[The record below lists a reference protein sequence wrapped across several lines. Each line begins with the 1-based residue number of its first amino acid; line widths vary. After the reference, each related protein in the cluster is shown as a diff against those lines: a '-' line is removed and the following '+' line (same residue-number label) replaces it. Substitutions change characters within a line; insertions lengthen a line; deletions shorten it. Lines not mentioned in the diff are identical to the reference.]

1 MTRRES
7 TLSDRVQ
14 NHPRFEPPEGR
25 TLTKPEKRAL
35 AKEAKARAV
44 AAQKRR
50 QAILGGVA
58 GLAVMAV
65 IVGAFFL
72 LRPSGDDTDTGTA
85 SLPSPGAS
93 APAPGSQ
100 PGDMPTEAPF
110 PPLPDGADPALGTK
124 PTVTAGTGELTELK
138 VTPIIDGSGPAV
150 AAGQTITVNYVGVF
164 YETGDE
170 FDASWNSSR
179 PFSFLLGSGGVI
191 PGWDQGLV
199 GVNIGSRVQL
209 DLPTALAYG
218 ENPRDGAPE
227 GPLRFVVDVLGA
239 Q

>member
-1 MTRRES
+1 M
-7 TLSDRVQ
+7 SDRVQ
-14 NHPRFEPPEGR
+14 NRPRFEPPEGR

-35 AKEAKARAV
+35 AKEAKAKAV

-72 LRPSGDDTDTGTA
+72 LRPGDDDTGTA

-93 APAPGSQ
+93 APGSQ
-100 PGDMPTEAPF
+100 AGDPPAGPPTEAPF
-110 PPLPDGADPALGTK
+110 PPLPEGADPALGTK

-138 VTPIIDGSGPAV
+138 VTPIIEGTGPA
-150 AAGQTITVNYVGVF
+150 AANGQTITVNYVGVF
-164 YETGDE
+164 YGSGEE

-179 PFSFLLGSGGVI
+179 PFSFQLGAGGVI

-199 GVNIGSRVQL
+199 GVKVGSRVQL

-218 ENPRDGAPE
+218 ENPRQGAPE

-239 Q
+239 QQ